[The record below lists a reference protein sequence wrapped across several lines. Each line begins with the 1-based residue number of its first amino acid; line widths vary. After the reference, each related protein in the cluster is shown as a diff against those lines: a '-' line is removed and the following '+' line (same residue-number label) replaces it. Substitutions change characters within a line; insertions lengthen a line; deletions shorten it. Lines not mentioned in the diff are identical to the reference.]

1 MDNLHS
7 PENWAYKDEE
17 VLLEETWEHV
27 DEEKIRA
34 SFPGKAFEGRRSQ
47 YTWCSGRFPNGE
59 ECLYGSRQANLR
71 EHFKTFHPQMFE
83 ILGEQHAVKGIVV
96 EVNEEYAEERKAL
109 AQEQMK
115 KFTERKLTKKEIFT
129 DEEGELYTLETTYQL
144 NTNTFEYEEQES
156 KVIDVA

>member
-1 MDNLHS
+1 
-7 PENWAYKDEE
+7 
-17 VLLEETWEHV
+17 
-27 DEEKIRA
+27 
-34 SFPGKAFEGRRSQ
+34 
-47 YTWCSGRFPNGE
+47 
-59 ECLYGSRQANLR
+59 
-71 EHFKTFHPQMFE
+71 MFE